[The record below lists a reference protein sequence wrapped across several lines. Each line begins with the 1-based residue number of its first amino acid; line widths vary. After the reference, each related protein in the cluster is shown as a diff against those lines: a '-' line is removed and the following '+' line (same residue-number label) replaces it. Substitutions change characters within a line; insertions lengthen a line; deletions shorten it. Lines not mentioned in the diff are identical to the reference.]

1 MVRLESA
8 SGRRVRSLDC
18 FGSLAVS
25 KLQSQIL
32 KSFFPQALDTRGPKT
47 LIPNPKA
54 PGHVN
59 PKTTR
64 PPKSQIQARSM
75 CRLLLQRKLCLSW
88 CFPPRCG
95 TGLDTGLVRVGQVF
109 FVEVLRFGRSCFQA
123 GVQHRGSSGQ
133 GNEDVVS
140 VRERHPGL
148 PLRRIA

>member
-25 KLQSQIL
+25 KLQPQIL

-109 FVEVLRFGRSCFQA
+109 FCGGSAVWEIMFSS
-123 GVQHRGSSGQ
+123 RGSTPGFFRSGQ
-133 GNEDVVS
+133 RGCG